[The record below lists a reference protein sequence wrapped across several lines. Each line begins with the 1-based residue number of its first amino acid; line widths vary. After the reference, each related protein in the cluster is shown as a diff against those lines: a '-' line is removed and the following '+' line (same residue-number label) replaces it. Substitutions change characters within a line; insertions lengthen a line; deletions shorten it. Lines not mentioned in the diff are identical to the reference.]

1 MGRAAV
7 SVPNIRGVTE
17 IGASCTAP
25 TGVSADPESGGEG
38 LSCQVVD
45 TTTGLAGLRRV
56 WERTEA
62 PSEERTPFLTWE
74 WQESWWAVFSSSHRP
89 RTLLL
94 SHEGEVVGIAPLCV
108 SLQREGTLQFAGGE
122 NLSDQLGLL
131 ARPGF
136 EEQVAE
142 AVVAWAIA
150 SGALELD
157 LHFLRDWG
165 WELPALERAVERRG
179 LTLEVHP
186 EEVSPAIDLPPSF
199 DEYLALR
206 LGKKDRHELR
216 RKMRRLEQERPG
228 WRLTGPEE
236 LGLEPALTAFLRLL
250 RASREDKDHFLTPEV
265 ERFFREVAERF
276 QRRGWL
282 RLALLEEGGR
292 LAAGTFGFCM
302 GRVWYLYN
310 SGYDPAEAH
319 LSPGLL
325 CVAEGLRR
333 AIGEGCRQADLLR
346 GNEGYKYRLGAQ
358 DQFLANLRISL
369 TKGAR

>member
-25 TGVSADPESGGEG
+25 TGVSADPESGSAG

-45 TTTGLAGLRRV
+45 TTAGLAGLRRV
-56 WERTEA
+56 WERIESS
-62 PSEERTPFLTWE
+62 SEEPAPFLTWE
-74 WQESWWAVFSSSHRP
+74 WQESWWAVFSASHRP
-89 RTLLL
+89 RTLVV
-94 SHEGEVVGIAPLCV
+94 SHDGEVVGIAPLCL
-108 SLQREGTLQFAGGE
+108 SLRREGTLQFAGGE
-122 NLSDQLGLL
+122 DLSDQLGLL

-142 AVVAWAIA
+142 ATVAWASG

-165 WELPALERAVERRG
+165 WELPALERAVARQG

-186 EEVSPAIDLPPSF
+186 EEVSPAIDLPASF
-199 DEYLALR
+199 DEYLSLR

-228 WRLTGPEE
+228 WRLVGPEE
-236 LGLEPALTAFLRLL
+236 LGLEPALTAFLKLL

-292 LAAGTFGFCM
+292 LAAGIFGFCL

-325 CVAEGLRR
+325 CVAEGLRG
-333 AIGEGCRQADLLR
+333 AIEAGCRQADLLR

-358 DQFLANLRISL
+358 DQFLVNVRISL
-369 TKGAR
+369 AKEGR